1 MEQVTGSYVAHQGRT
16 AVHAAPRWLGPIEA
30 GFIHN
35 WGELARSF
43 GMDPT
48 LGRVHAL
55 AFLSAEPLSTAQV
68 AAALDLSEVQSS
80 EYLDNLLR
88 WGAVR
93 EVDVDD
99 EPCFESNGD
108 PWSWFL
114 VTLKERGR
122 REFGPLLQSV
132 REANTRAQQLRTS
145 LHPAARSELHRIERI
160 ARFSEFVDQIAGLLE
175 TFANVGAGPVL
186 GALRMM
192 AKMRGPR
199 LARG

>member
-1 MEQVTGSYVAHQGRT
+1 MEQVTGSYVAFQDRPAFAT
-16 AVHAAPRWLGPIEA
+16 APRWLGPIET

-35 WGELARSF
+35 WGALARSF

-55 AFLSAEPLSTAQV
+55 AFLSAEPLSAAQV
-68 AAALDLSEVQSS
+68 AAALDLSEEQSCACLES
-80 EYLDNLLR
+80 LRR

-93 EVDVDD
+93 EVEVDD
-99 EPCFESNGD
+99 EPCFEADGD

-132 REANTRAQQLRTS
+132 REANKHAQQLRPS
-145 LHPAARSELHRIERI
+145 LHPGARSELHRIERI

-192 AKMRGPR
+192 AKVRGPR
-199 LARG
+199 LVRA